1 MDVLVIKSQ
10 AGMVLAS
17 RSERLE
23 HWASS
28 YDTRTPLAKN
38 KTKHLCSPFSF
49 CTYGGLSPNVASE
62 YV

>member
-1 MDVLVIKSQ
+1 
-10 AGMVLAS
+10 MVLAS
-17 RSERLE
+17 RYERLE

-28 YDTRTPLAKN
+28 YDIRTQFLISPLANN
-38 KTKHLCSPFSF
+38 KTKDLCSPFSF